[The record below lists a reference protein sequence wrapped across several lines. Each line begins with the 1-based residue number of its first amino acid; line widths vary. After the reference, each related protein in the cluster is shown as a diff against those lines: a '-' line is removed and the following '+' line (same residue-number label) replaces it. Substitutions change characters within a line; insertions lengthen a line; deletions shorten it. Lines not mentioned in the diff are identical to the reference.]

1 MRKKITLSTNRNNIS
16 TTLIMLISILPLIT
30 IQQLPDPIVQP
41 KITTIFFTITALI
54 ILCAPS
60 IIIYLER
67 KPAAPLPVKW
77 ALLYLLLITLTLPFS
92 QNIYRSLYGVDTR
105 MEGYLV
111 LVFYILMF
119 LLAAFFYRP
128 RPWHLKLYLCG
139 AVVMALH
146 ALFIRYETLLFGID
160 PKNTELLVLQFT
172 GCGNQNFL
180 GSYTALALP
189 VAFWAALKFGGLA
202 YPAAGIIYFGL
213 LSSNTRG
220 SWIGACVVFGIMV
233 LCYWP
238 KPGCRRRIL
247 MLCGIFVTITLV
259 YFTTSTGAT
268 DRFKHFGSVDA
279 RGFIYWVTTQLILMR
294 PGTGWGIETLDFAI
308 FDHFQQEVIDYFG
321 YYAIIDKAHCEILQ
335 MAFCSGIPAAVA
347 FVGTQLSTVV
357 RGIRRFALWG
367 PQAPLLF
374 AIMAYMIAALWN
386 ISVVNVA
393 PILWTFCGMLVSV
406 TRTVE
411 EDPDPEAFLMRPR

>member
-1 MRKKITLSTNRNNIS
+1 MAKRSSVLFSESVAIVL
-16 TTLIMLISILPLIT
+16 SILPLIT

-41 KITTIFFTITALI
+41 KIYAIFFCVTA
-54 ILCAPS
+54 S
-60 IIIYLER
+60 IIIFSPGIITFFER
-67 KPAAPLPVKW
+67 KPQAPVPVKW
-77 ALLYLLLITLTLPFS
+77 ALLYLLLITLTLQFS
-92 QNIYRSLYGVDTR
+92 QNIYRSLYGVTTR

-146 ALFIRYETLLFGID
+146 ALLIRYETLLFGID
-160 PKNTELLVLQFT
+160 PRATDLLVLQFT

-180 GSYTALALP
+180 GSYMALALP
-189 VAFWAALKFGGLA
+189 VALWAAFRSGGLA
-202 YPAAGIIYFGL
+202 YPAAGMIYFGL

-220 SWIGACVVFGIMV
+220 SWIGACVVFGMMV
-233 LCYWP
+233 LCYWRQ
-238 KPGCRRRIL
+238 PGCRRRIL
-247 MLCGIFVTITLV
+247 IICGIFVAITLV

-268 DRFKHFGSVDA
+268 DRFKSFGSVNS
-279 RGFIYWVTTQLILMR
+279 RGFIYWVTAQLIFMR

-308 FDHFQQEVIDYFG
+308 FDHFQQQVIDYFG

-335 MAFCSGIPAAVA
+335 VAFCSGIPAAVA
-347 FVGTQLSTVV
+347 FVGTQLSTVI

-374 AIMAYMIAALWN
+374 GIGAYMIAALWN

-411 EDPDPEAFLMRPR
+411 EDPDPEAFLMTLR